1 MSETTPVWVTPD
13 YSYYSFFNMRELVL
27 FSQANGEDML
37 PSPEGHEE
45 DEAAKIKELKVKLQN
60 FVKTYENTKGGCGCN
75 RSKRM
80 ENAKN
85 QYGYFADALR
95 NCEPAAI
102 HVKSLLN
109 SVEKIH
115 FWKDGQR
122 FRHQGNEGDPKFI
135 PAEMPF
141 AIV

>member
-1 MSETTPVWVTPD
+1 MK
-13 YSYYSFFNMRELVL
+13 ELVL
-27 FSQANGEDML
+27 FSKANGEDML
-37 PSPEGHEE
+37 PPLEGLDAEE
-45 DEAAKIKELKVKLQN
+45 AKKVADLKVKLQN
-60 FVKTYENTKGGCGCN
+60 FIKTYENTKGGCGCN
-75 RSKRM
+75 REKRV
-80 ENAKN
+80 ENAKK
-85 QYGYFADALR
+85 QYGYFADSLR
-95 NCEPAAI
+95 NCEVAAT

-122 FRHQGNEGDPKFI
+122 FRHQGKEGDPKFR